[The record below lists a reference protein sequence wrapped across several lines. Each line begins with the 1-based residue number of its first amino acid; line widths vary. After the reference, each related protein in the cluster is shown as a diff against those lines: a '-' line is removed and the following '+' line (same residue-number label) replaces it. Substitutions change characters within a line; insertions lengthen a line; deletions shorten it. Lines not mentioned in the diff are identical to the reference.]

1 MIEKSSQFGKGRGLV
16 DGDPTRVGEKAKPT
30 RTGER
35 KERSKIA
42 MKGGTAAQGQR
53 ETSIRTPMLVRRWTV
68 RGTVCESSSEGRMDE
83 WMDECAERK
92 KKQ

>member
-1 MIEKSSQFGKGRGLV
+1 MQTRREGEMIEKSSQFGKGRGLV

-42 MKGGTAAQGQR
+42 MKEQR
-53 ETSIRTPMLVRRWTV
+53 QRRAGNEHP
-68 RGTVCESSSEGRMDE
+68 RPHAREEMDSL
-83 WMDECAERK
+83 WNSL
-92 KKQ
+92 